1 MRMAVAFYVTG
12 ISTPEVHPEFST
24 TSRDVNAKVRDLNE
38 LGSFRNGIASNWL
51 LEADELLR
59 IARRAGQVEH
69 LGRPMYEAQAVALID
84 GVLSL
89 ELSRARQAPG

>member
-1 MRMAVAFYVTG
+1 MNGKQGDHPLTDIVNHGLDIF
-12 ISTPEVHPEFST
+12 TPEI
-24 TSRDVNAKVRDLNE
+24 DAKVRDLNE